1 MNNFKKR
8 YLYTVQ
14 QNGYL
19 IGLFKDLYKAQK
31 LQLQLEYNNKGTN
44 CEIVK
49 IETDLIEGILEN
61 NED

>member
-8 YLYTVQ
+8 YLYIVQ
-14 QNGYL
+14 QNGCL

-31 LQLQLEYNNKGTN
+31 LQLQLEYNNEGTN
-44 CEIVK
+44 CKIVK

>member
-31 LQLQLEYNNKGTN
+31 LQLQLEYNYKGTN

>member
-19 IGLFKDLYKAQK
+19 IGLFKDLYKAQG
-31 LQLQLEYNNKGTN
+31 LQLRLENNDEGAN
-44 CEIVK
+44 CKIVK
-49 IETDLIEGILEN
+49 IETDLIEGVL
-61 NED
+61 

>member
-19 IGLFKDLYKAQK
+19 IGLFKDLYKAQG
-31 LQLQLEYNNKGTN
+31 LQLRLENNNEGAN
-44 CEIVK
+44 CKIVK
-49 IETDLIEGILEN
+49 IETDLIEGVL
-61 NED
+61 